1 MFCYCRRFATAVCR
15 SVETKRSSLEI
26 DPGMPPLEVAPTSL
40 RLALPTVQHEL
51 DSRLLEW
58 RSAGTGLCSCRVRDV
73 DGSCTK
79 HLTVESYMV
88 IYASNSYTYYY

>member
-15 SVETKRSSLEI
+15 SIETKRSSLEI

-51 DSRLLEW
+51 DSRPLDL
-58 RSAGTGLCSCRVRDV
+58 RSAAPVCVLVVLEMLMAAVQSIDRRNLYGHLC
-73 DGSCTK
+73 
-79 HLTVESYMV
+79 L
-88 IYASNSYTYYY
+88 

>member
-1 MFCYCRRFATAVCR
+1 MRVQFIRVICYRIMSNSFVDLTDSGLWGLDPSIV
-15 SVETKRSSLEI
+15 SS
-26 DPGMPPLEVAPTSL
+26 
-40 RLALPTVQHEL
+40 TVPCL
-51 DSRLLEW
+51 T
-58 RSAGTGLCSCRVRDV
+58 GTGLCSCRVRGV